1 MIALATRDTIFLKFA
16 SKARADW
23 RAPTCA
29 ALIGSGVG
37 LALGAAYMAGG
48 MARAA
53 SDHTRAAR
61 IAEATEGGFA
71 EDVLLRQA
79 AFDPGAARIARRQD
93 PLAFAGSSE
102 PDRQATLVAARLE
115 DVSKAIPPLRVQTIG
130 LPAAAPFKL
139 AGALESSRE
148 LECLTQ
154 AVYFE
159 ARGETPAGQAAVAQ
173 VVLNRVRHPA
183 FPKSVCGVVF
193 QGSGKRVG
201 CQFSFACNGSM
212 HARRE
217 SAAWDRARRVA
228 SRALGGFVMSTVGD
242 STHFHTLN
250 VAPNWGPRLVR
261 TAEVG
266 MHVFYKFG
274 RSAPKAEERV
284 YYASLA
290 TPAAPKVEVSPDLHA
305 AVMKAPESAI
315 AVAEAKPALAEAAKL
330 APKAAVKLTPVAN
343 PGLKPVVAQPQSEVA
358 EAIVGDD

>member
-1 MIALATRDTIFLKFA
+1 
-16 SKARADW
+16 
-23 RAPTCA
+23 
-29 ALIGSGVG
+29 
-37 LALGAAYMAGG
+37 
-48 MARAA
+48 
-53 SDHTRAAR
+53 
-61 IAEATEGGFA
+61 
-71 EDVLLRQA
+71 
-79 AFDPGAARIARRQD
+79 
-93 PLAFAGSSE
+93 
-102 PDRQATLVAARLE
+102 
-115 DVSKAIPPLRVQTIG
+115 
-130 LPAAAPFKL
+130 
-139 AGALESSRE
+139 
-148 LECLTQ
+148 
-154 AVYFE
+154 
-159 ARGETPAGQAAVAQ
+159 
-173 VVLNRVRHPA
+173 
-183 FPKSVCGVVF
+183 
-193 QGSGKRVG
+193 
-201 CQFSFACNGSM
+201 
-212 HARRE
+212 
-217 SAAWDRARRVA
+217 
-228 SRALGGFVMSTVGD
+228 MSTVGD